1 LTAAPFAK
9 CSFTRVFWGAHGLFH
24 QKRAFSIRLENPTFF
39 ASLPVIDPADA
50 IEVLLDELKRQRA
63 LGVNRVSVSAESLE
77 FLRKVSGAA
86 RPAAAPAASAAPARP
101 APVSPVSAFTASAQA
116 ARPAAAPAPVRPVV
130 VKPAGT
136 PAAAP
141 VAPIPEPPV
150 VALPAGDKIARLA
163 ALQAMILACPETHR
177 HLLAKNQKPVLGHGS
192 VDARIFFV
200 GEAPTLEETEAGRPF
215 VGPSGELLRK
225 ILAAGAIGEE
235 LIYLAPVMGWRPEP
249 PTPLGKRPPNARELA
264 FNLPYLR
271 AQIEIVRPQ
280 AIVALGAQA
289 CEALH
294 PGGPPITQARGKW
307 LDFQGIPLMPTFHPN
322 YLLHNPSATA
332 KRTAW
337 EDFLLIMEK
346 VGLPIS
352 DKQRAYFTAK

>member
-1 LTAAPFAK
+1 M
-9 CSFTRVFWGAHGLFH
+9 
-24 QKRAFSIRLENPTFF
+24 
-39 ASLPVIDPADA
+39 IDPADA
-50 IEVLLDELKRQRA
+50 IEALLDELKRQRA

-77 FLRKVSGAA
+77 FLRQAAGSA
-86 RPAAAPAASAAPARP
+86 RPAAPSAGATPSTAGASARAPSAAPVA
-101 APVSPVSAFTASAQA
+101 AFTAAQA
-116 ARPAAAPAPVRPVV
+116 ARPVAPVRPVV
-130 VKPAGT
+130 AKPAG
-136 PAAAP
+136 PAVV

-150 VALPAGDKIARLA
+150 FTLPAGDKVARLA

-177 HLLAKNQKPVLGHGS
+177 HMQAKNQKPVLGYGS
-192 VDARIFFV
+192 PDARIFFV
-200 GEAPTLEETEAGRPF
+200 GEAPSLEENEAGRPF

-225 ILAAGAIGEE
+225 ILAAAAIGEE
-235 LIYLAPVMGWRPEP
+235 LVYLAPVMGWRPEP
-249 PTPLGKRPPNARELA
+249 PTALGKRPPNARELA

-280 AIVALGAQA
+280 VVVALGAQA

-307 LDFQGIPLMPTFHPN
+307 LDYQGIPLMPTFHPN

-352 DKQRAYFTAK
+352 DKQRGFFLPK

>member
-1 LTAAPFAK
+1 
-9 CSFTRVFWGAHGLFH
+9 
-24 QKRAFSIRLENPTFF
+24 
-39 ASLPVIDPADA
+39 VIDPADA
-50 IEVLLDELKRQRA
+50 IEALLDELKRQRA

-77 FLRKVSGAA
+77 FLRKVSGSA
-86 RPAAAPAASAAPARP
+86 RPGPAPAGSSAPSRPPA
-101 APVSPVSAFTASAQA
+101 ASPVSAFTASAQA
-116 ARPAAAPAPVRPVV
+116 ARPASSAPAPVRPVA
-130 VKPAGT
+130 VKPPGVAAG
-136 PAAAP
+136 ALA
-141 VAPIPEPPV
+141 APIPDPPV
-150 VALPAGDKIARLA
+150 VTLPAGDKIARLA

-177 HLLAKNQKPVLGHGS
+177 HLQDKSQKPVLGFGS

-225 ILAAGAIGEE
+225 ILAAAAIGEE
-235 LIYLAPVMGWRPEP
+235 LTYLAPVMGWRPEP
-249 PTPLGKRPPNARELA
+249 PTALGKRPPNARELA

-280 AIVALGAQA
+280 VIVALGAQA

-307 LDFQGIPLMPTFHPN
+307 RDFQGIPLMPTFHPN

-346 VGLPIS
+346 VGLPIT

>member
-1 LTAAPFAK
+1 
-9 CSFTRVFWGAHGLFH
+9 
-24 QKRAFSIRLENPTFF
+24 
-39 ASLPVIDPADA
+39 
-50 IEVLLDELKRQRA
+50 
-63 LGVNRVSVSAESLE
+63 
-77 FLRKVSGAA
+77 
-86 RPAAAPAASAAPARP
+86 
-101 APVSPVSAFTASAQA
+101 
-116 ARPAAAPAPVRPVV
+116 VV
-130 VKPAGT
+130 T
-136 PAAAP
+136 
-141 VAPIPEPPV
+141 
-150 VALPAGDKIARLA
+150 LPAGDKIARLA

-177 HLLAKNQKPVLGHGS
+177 HLHDKNQKPVLGHGS

-225 ILAAGAIGEE
+225 ILAAGAIGED

-249 PTPLGKRPPNARELA
+249 PTALGKRPPNARELA
-264 FNLPYLR
+264 FNFPYLR

-280 AIVALGAQA
+280 VVVALGAQA

-352 DKQRAYFTAK
+352 DKQRGFFLPK

>member
-1 LTAAPFAK
+1 
-9 CSFTRVFWGAHGLFH
+9 
-24 QKRAFSIRLENPTFF
+24 
-39 ASLPVIDPADA
+39 
-50 IEVLLDELKRQRA
+50 
-63 LGVNRVSVSAESLE
+63 
-77 FLRKVSGAA
+77 
-86 RPAAAPAASAAPARP
+86 
-101 APVSPVSAFTASAQA
+101 
-116 ARPAAAPAPVRPVV
+116 VV

-136 PAAAP
+136 PGVAP
-141 VAPIPEPPV
+141 VAPVPEPPV
-150 VALPAGDKIARLA
+150 VTLPVGDKIARLA

-177 HLLAKNQKPVLGHGS
+177 HLLEKNQKPVLGHGS

-225 ILAAGAIGEE
+225 ILAAGAIGED

-280 AIVALGAQA
+280 VVVALGAQA

-294 PGGPPITQARGKW
+294 PGGLPITQARGKW

-346 VGLPIS
+346 AGLPIS

>member
-1 LTAAPFAK
+1 LTAVPFAK
-9 CSFTRVFWGAHGLFH
+9 CSFWSVFQGQAG
-24 QKRAFSIRLENPTFF
+24 FF
-39 ASLPVIDPADA
+39 IKKAPVQLSRELRPLPFLSVIDPADA
-50 IEVLLDELKRQRA
+50 IEALLDELKRQRS

-77 FLRKVSGAA
+77 FLRKAAGSA
-86 RPAAAPAASAAPARP
+86 RPAAPSTGATPSAAGASARAPSAAP
-101 APVSPVSAFTASAQA
+101 SP
-116 ARPAAAPAPVRPVV
+116 RPAAPVAPVRPVV
-130 VKPAGT
+130 AKPAG
-136 PAAAP
+136 PAVV

-150 VALPAGDKIARLA
+150 FTLPAGDKVARLA

-177 HLLAKNQKPVLGHGS
+177 HMQAKNQKPVLGYGS
-192 VDARIFFV
+192 PDARIFFV
-200 GEAPTLEETEAGRPF
+200 GEAPSLEETEAGRPF

-225 ILAAGAIGEE
+225 ILATAAIGEE

-249 PTPLGKRPPNARELA
+249 PTALGKRPPNARELA

-280 AIVALGAQA
+280 VVVALGAQA

-307 LDFQGIPLMPTFHPN
+307 LDYQGIPLMPTFHPN
-322 YLLHNPSATA
+322 YLLHTPGPTA
-332 KRTAW
+332 KRTVW

-352 DKQRAYFTAK
+352 DKQRGFFLPK

>member
-1 LTAAPFAK
+1 M
-9 CSFTRVFWGAHGLFH
+9 
-24 QKRAFSIRLENPTFF
+24 
-39 ASLPVIDPADA
+39 IDPADA
-50 IEVLLDELKRQRA
+50 IEALLDELKRQRA

-77 FLRKVSGAA
+77 FLRKASGAA
-86 RPAAAPAASAAPARP
+86 RPGPAPAGPASPAAAVRPPAA
-101 APVSPVSAFTASAQA
+101 SPVSAYKASAQA
-116 ARPAAAPAPVRPVV
+116 ARPASVPPAPVPVRPMV
-130 VKPAGT
+130 VKPAAAT
-136 PAAAP
+136 APA
-141 VAPIPEPPV
+141 APIPDPPGV
-150 VALPAGDKIARLA
+150 TLPAGDKIARLA
-163 ALQAMILACPETHR
+163 ALHAMILACPETHR
-177 HLLAKNQKPVLGHGS
+177 HLQDKTQKPVLGHGS

-249 PTPLGKRPPNARELA
+249 PTPQGKRPPNARELA

-271 AQIEIVRPQ
+271 AQIEVVRPQ
-280 AIVALGAQA
+280 VIVALGAQA

-346 VGLPIS
+346 VGLPIT